1 MNFWERG
8 SYSQNNNGNNTD
20 AGGSGNACGNNGQGR
35 DGANVFGGNGTYS
48 DGNFGNSRGGANA
61 YRGNGTNPD
70 SNRAQNRANDGGM
83 GRNGSA
89 GCSEQDV
96 RDKFNEYSSKSEQQL
111 MSELSALVNKMKSD
125 GSFDPQAIEN
135 LYNTAAP
142 FLNEMQRERMRAIID
157 MIRG

>member
-8 SYSQNNNGNNTD
+8 SYSQNNKNNNGS
-20 AGGSGNACGNNGQGR
+20 GGSGDGFGNNGQNRG
-35 DGANVFGGNGTYS
+35 GANAFGGNGTYS
-48 DGNFGNSRGGANA
+48 DGNFGNSRGGSNDRRTDGA
-61 YRGNGTNPD
+61 RPD
-70 SNRAQNRANDGGM
+70 GAGGM
-83 GRNGSA
+83 NGQGSA

-111 MSELSALVNKMKSD
+111 MSELSSLVNKMKSD